1 MENIKLYF
9 TQQLTE
15 DAKFSCYVQ
24 DSDGANF
31 KASTEITLD
40 LIGKYS
46 HFPFPLKFPG
56 EFQQTSPML
65 KIVIDSEC
73 LTKETFRGISD
84 E

>member
-31 KASTEITLD
+31 KASAEITLD
-40 LIGKYS
+40 LIGKYA
-46 HFPFPLKFPG
+46 HLPFSLKLLD
-56 EFQQTSPML
+56 ELQQPSPML

-73 LTKETFRGISD
+73 DKIKFQRCQ
-84 E
+84 